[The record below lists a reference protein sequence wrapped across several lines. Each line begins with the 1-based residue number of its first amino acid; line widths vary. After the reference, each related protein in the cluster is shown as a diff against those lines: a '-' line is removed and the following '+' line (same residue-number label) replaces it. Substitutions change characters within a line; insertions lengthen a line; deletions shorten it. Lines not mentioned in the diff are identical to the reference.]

1 VLPIQK
7 PPSSK
12 PEPQLHPIIDT
23 SAKLTELVKQLQAC
37 TDPAAPVAWD
47 TETTDLEPRDA
58 QLVELAVVGDPTEVA
73 YIPLGHTDGG
83 NLNTA
88 TVLDTCAPSWKV
100 LTIRSVAKCQV

>member
-12 PEPQLHPIIDT
+12 PEPHYTRIIDT

-58 QLVELAVVGDPTEVA
+58 QLVELAVVGGP
-73 YIPLGHTDGG
+73 
-83 NLNTA
+83 N
-88 TVLDTCAPSWKV
+88 
-100 LTIRSVAKCQV
+100 